1 MKKEMSELELSNA
14 NFLKLE
20 AEVEAKRVELQAK
33 LKKQV
38 YSYMISVGENDWAI
52 AYIQEPHRLT
62 KMRVLD
68 MLAMQQGMSE
78 AGQIL
83 LESSL
88 IQEESDKRILN
99 ENPENDAL
107 FLTMITNCIEL
118 IKVYSE
124 VLKKK

>member
-1 MKKEMSELELSNA
+1 MTKEMTDLEQVNEK
-14 NFLKLE
+14 FQKLE
-20 AEVEAKRVELQAK
+20 AEVEAKRLELQVK

-38 YSYMISVGENDWAI
+38 YSYMIQVDDDDWAI

-118 IKVYSE
+118 IKVYSD